1 VIDWP
6 VEPDRTF
13 TVHRVHSLVIALT
26 LALVALPLHAQRFA
40 PDPRIDRLFAQWDS
54 TGSPGC
60 AVGVVRDG
68 RFVYERGYGMANLDY
83 DVPITPHTV
92 FYVGSVTKQF
102 TAALA
107 AMLALDGK
115 LSLDADIRTYLPEMP
130 DYAKTYGVP
139 VTVAELIHHTSGIR
153 DIYGLMELAGMRL
166 EDVTPDATALALIAR
181 QKELNFK
188 PGTEYLYSNSG
199 YWLLG
204 KILERVSGKPLRVLA
219 DERIFT
225 PLGMTNTHFHDDPGH
240 VMKNRAMSYESDGH
254 GGFRISYL
262 QNFDKIGAGGLY
274 STVEDLAKWDAN
286 YYSRLVGGD
295 ALQKLIHTRGVLANG
310 DTLVYAFG
318 NEVSTYRGL
327 RTDEHGGSMMGY
339 KAHLLRFPDQHLSV
353 IETCNLGSI
362 NPGPIARKIAELYLG
377 DRMTPAPST
386 LTTST
391 SATRRTAPPL
401 VTLTAPQ
408 MNRVA
413 GSYTSEELGATYRVF
428 VRDGALMIHRPI
440 ERDTVLI
447 AESPN
452 SFRVAG
458 AGLALHF
465 DSTAA
470 TPPQSFTIQAG
481 RVTNIRFSRP
491 RVQGD
496 WANLQRYGA
505 DDMELTSSTASA
517 AKDRVV
523 FFGNSITE
531 AWAPHFAAM
540 FPGKPYVGRGISGQ
554 TTPQL
559 LVRFRQDVIDLKP
572 KVVVILAGT
581 NDIAGNT
588 GPSTLEMIEDN
599 LRSMTEL
606 AQQNGIRVVLSSVL
620 PVYDYP
626 WRPGLEPAP
635 KIVALNAWMKRYAQ
649 SVGAVYLDYWT
660 ALADARQGMR
670 AEYSADGVHPNEAG
684 YRVMAPLAERA
695 IAEAARK

>member
-1 VIDWP
+1 MLRLRLCIAVI
-6 VEPDRTF
+6 V
-13 TVHRVHSLVIALT
+13 
-26 LALVALPLHAQRFA
+26 LALAAPLLHAQRFA
-40 PDPRIDRLFAQWDS
+40 PDPRIDRLFARWDS
-54 TGSPGC
+54 AGSPGC
-60 AVGVVRDG
+60 AVGVLRDG

-83 DVPITPHTV
+83 DVPITPRTV

-115 LSLDADIRTYLPEMP
+115 LRLDADIRTYLPEMP
-130 DYAKTYGVP
+130 DYAKSYGVP
-139 VTVAELIHHTSGIR
+139 VTVADLIHHTSGIR

-166 EDVTPDATALALIAR
+166 EDVTPDETALALIAR

-219 DERIFT
+219 DERIFA

-240 VMKNRAMSYESDGH
+240 VMKNRAMSYEPDGR

-286 YYSRLVGGD
+286 FYSHLVGGD
-295 ALQKLIHTRGVLANG
+295 ALQALIHTRGVLANG
-310 DTLVYAFG
+310 DTLTYAFG

-327 RTDEHGGSMMGY
+327 RTDEHSGSMMGY

-362 NPGPIARKIAELYLG
+362 DPGPIARQVAEIYLG
-377 DRMTPAPST
+377 DRMTPAPAAAAAASP
-386 LTTST
+386 
-391 SATRRTAPPL
+391 AARRTAPPTVAL
-401 VTLTAPQ
+401 GAAQ
-408 MNRVA
+408 MNRLA
-413 GSYTSEELGATYRVF
+413 GSYTSDELGATYRVF
-428 VRDGALMIHRPI
+428 VRDGRLMIRRPI

-447 AESPN
+447 AESPH

-458 AGLALHF
+458 AGIALHF
-465 DSTAA
+465 DSTTA
-470 TPPQSFTIQAG
+470 TPPESFTIQAG
-481 RVTNIRFSRP
+481 RVTDIRFSRP

-496 WANLQRYGA
+496 WANLQRYHAA
-505 DDMELTSSTASA
+505 DMQLTSSSA
-517 AKDRVV
+517 TTTNRVV

-531 AWAPHFAAM
+531 SWAPHFATM

-554 TTPQL
+554 TTPQM

-572 KVVVILAGT
+572 RVVVILAGT

-599 LRSMTEL
+599 LKSMTEL
-606 AQQNGIRVVLSSVL
+606 AQKNGIRVVLSSVL
-620 PVYDYP
+620 PVYDFP

-660 ALADARQGMR
+660 ALADERQGMR

-684 YRVMAPLAERA
+684 YRVMAPLAEKA

>member
-1 VIDWP
+1 M
-6 VEPDRTF
+6 
-13 TVHRVHSLVIALT
+13 
-26 LALVALPLHAQRFA
+26 LALAAPAVHAQQRFA
-40 PDPRIDRLFAQWDS
+40 PDPRIDRLFAQWDKP
-54 TGSPGC
+54 TSPGC
-60 AVGVVRDG
+60 AVGVLRDG
-68 RFVYERGYGMANLDY
+68 RFLYERGYGMANLDY
-83 DVPITPHTV
+83 DVPITPRTV

-115 LSLDADIRTYLPEMP
+115 LALDADIRTYLPEMP

-139 VTVAELIHHTSGIR
+139 VTVANLIHHTSGIR
-153 DIYGLMELAGMRL
+153 DIYGLMELAGKRL
-166 EDVTPDATALALIAR
+166 EDVTPDDSALALIAR

-204 KILERVSGKPLRVLA
+204 RILERVSGLPLRVLA
-219 DERIFT
+219 EERIFT
-225 PLGMTNTHFHDDPGH
+225 PLGMTHTHFHDDPGH
-240 VMKNRAMSYESDGH
+240 VMKGRAMSYEPDGQ

-286 YYSRLVGGD
+286 SYSHLVGGD

-310 DTLVYAFG
+310 DTLIYAFG

-327 RTDEHGGSMMGY
+327 RTDEHSGSMMGY

-362 NPGPIARKIAELYLG
+362 NPGPIARQIAELYLG
-377 DRMTPAPST
+377 DRMAVARAAPA
-386 LTTST
+386 T
-391 SATRRTAPPL
+391 SAARRAPAAV
-401 VTLTAPQ
+401 VTLGMAQ
-408 MNRVA
+408 MQRLA
-413 GSYTSEELGATYRVF
+413 GSYASDELGATYRVF
-428 VRDGALMIHRPI
+428 VRDGRLMIHRPI
-440 ERDTVLI
+440 ERDTVLL

-452 SFRVAG
+452 SVRVAG
-458 AGLALHF
+458 SALVLHF

-470 TPPQSFTIQAG
+470 APPESFTVQAG
-481 RVTNIRFSRP
+481 RVTNIRFARP

-496 WANLQRYGA
+496 WANLQRYRDA
-505 DDMELTSSTASA
+505 DMKGSSPE
-517 AKDRVV
+517 VV
-523 FFGNSITE
+523 FFGNSITD
-531 AWAPHFAAM
+531 AWAPYFATM
-540 FPGKPYVGRGISGQ
+540 FRGKPYVGRGISGQ
-554 TTPQL
+554 TTPQM

-599 LRSMTEL
+599 LKSMTEL
-606 AQQNGIRVVLSSVL
+606 AQKSGIRVVLSSVL

-626 WRPGLEPAP
+626 WRPGLEPAA
-635 KIVALNAWMKRYAQ
+635 KIVALNDWMKRYAQ
-649 SVGAVYLDYWT
+649 SVGAVYLDYWS
-660 ALADARQGMR
+660 ALADGRRGMR
-670 AEYSADGVHPNEAG
+670 AEYSPDGVHPNEAG
-684 YRVMAPLAERA
+684 YRVMAPLAEAA
-695 IAEAARK
+695 IGEALRR

>member
-1 VIDWP
+1 M
-6 VEPDRTF
+6 
-13 TVHRVHSLVIALT
+13 HRVHAYAV
-26 LALVALPLHAQRFA
+26 LALALAAPSLQAQQFA
-40 PDPRIDRLFAQWDS
+40 PDPRIDRLFTRWDKPD
-54 TGSPGC
+54 SPGC
-60 AVGVVRDG
+60 AVGVLRDG
-68 RFVYERGYGMANLDY
+68 RFIYERGYGMANLDY
-83 DVPITPHTV
+83 DVSITPRTV

-107 AMLALDGK
+107 ALLALDGK
-115 LSLDADIRTYLPEMP
+115 LALDADIRTYLPGMP

-139 VTVAELIHHTSGIR
+139 VTVADLIHHTSGIR
-153 DIYGLMELAGMRL
+153 DVYGLMDLAGRRL
-166 EDVTPDATALALIAR
+166 EDVTPDDSALALIVR

-219 DERIFT
+219 DQRIFT

-240 VMKNRAMSYESDGH
+240 VMKNRAMSYQPDGH

-286 YYSRLVGGD
+286 YYSRQVGGD
-295 ALQKLIHTRGVLANG
+295 ALQQLIHTRGLLASG
-310 DTLVYAFG
+310 DTLTYAFG

-327 RTDEHGGSMMGY
+327 RTEEHSGSMMGY

-362 NPGPIARKIAELYLG
+362 NPGPIARQVAELYLG
-377 DRMTPAPST
+377 DRMTPAPA
-386 LTTST
+386 
-391 SATRRTAPPL
+391 SAASSSSPVPRRAASPV
-401 VTLTAPQ
+401 VTLSVSQ
-408 MNRVA
+408 MGRLA
-413 GSYTSEELGATYRVF
+413 GTYASSELGATYRVF
-428 VRDGALMIHRPI
+428 VRNGELLIRRPL
-440 ERDTVLI
+440 ERDTVLL

-452 SFRVAG
+452 SLRVAG
-458 AGLALHF
+458 AGLVLHF
-465 DSTAA
+465 DSAGTA
-470 TPPQSFTIQAG
+470 PPQSFIVQAG
-481 RVTNIRFSRP
+481 RVTDIRFSRP
-491 RVQGD
+491 RAQSD
-496 WANLQRYGA
+496 WADLQRYHAA
-505 DDMELTSSTASA
+505 DMQLSPPD
-517 AKDRVV
+517 VV

-531 AWAPHFAAM
+531 SWAPHFATM

-572 KVVVILAGT
+572 AVVVILAGT

-599 LRSMTEL
+599 LKSMTEL
-606 AQQNGIRVVLSSVL
+606 AQKNGIRVVLSSVL

-635 KIVALNAWMKRYAQ
+635 KIMALNDWMKRYAG

-660 ALADARQGMR
+660 ALADARHGMR
-670 AEYSADGVHPNEAG
+670 AEYSGDGVHPNEAG
-684 YRVMAPLAERA
+684 YRVMAPLAEKA
-695 IAEAARK
+695 IAEALLR

>member
-1 VIDWP
+1 M
-6 VEPDRTF
+6 
-13 TVHRVHSLVIALT
+13 
-26 LALVALPLHAQRFA
+26 LALAAPSLHAQRFA
-40 PDPRIDRLFAQWDS
+40 PDARIDRLFARWDKPD
-54 TGSPGC
+54 SPGC
-60 AVGVVRDG
+60 AVGVLRDG

-83 DVPITPHTV
+83 DVPITPRTV

-107 AMLALDGK
+107 AMLALDGR

-139 VTVAELIHHTSGIR
+139 VTVNDLIHHTSGIR
-153 DIYGLMELAGMRL
+153 DIYGLMELAGKRL
-166 EDVTPDATALALIAR
+166 EDVTPDDSALALIAR
-181 QKELNFK
+181 QKELNFR

-240 VMKNRAMSYESDGH
+240 VMKNRAMSYESDGR

-286 YYSRLVGGD
+286 FYSHRVGGD
-295 ALQKLIHTRGVLANG
+295 ALQRLIHTRGVLASG

-327 RTDEHGGSMMGY
+327 RTDEHSGSMMGY

-362 NPGPIARKIAELYLG
+362 NPGPIARQVAEIYLG
-377 DRMTPAPST
+377 DRMTPARPVT
-386 LTTST
+386 DLLMARETG
-391 SATRRTAPPL
+391 AQLPP
-401 VTLTAPQ
+401 TLTAPQ
-408 MNRVA
+408 MNRLA
-413 GSYTSEELGATYRVF
+413 GSYSSVELGATYRVF
-428 VRDGALMIHRPI
+428 VRNGQLMIHRPI
-440 ERDTVLI
+440 ERDTVLLVQS
-447 AESPN
+447 AN

-458 AGLALHF
+458 SALVLHF
-465 DSTAA
+465 DSTSA
-470 TPPQSFTIQAG
+470 TPPESFTIQAG

-505 DDMELTSSTASA
+505 ADMQLTASNA
-517 AKDRVV
+517 TTNRVV
-523 FFGNSITE
+523 FYGNSITDS
-531 AWAPHFAAM
+531 WAPLFATL

-554 TTPQL
+554 TTPQM

-572 KVVVILAGT
+572 AVVVILAGT

-599 LRSMTEL
+599 LKSMTEL
-606 AQQNGIRVVLSSVL
+606 AQRNGIKVVLSSVL

-635 KIVALNAWMKRYAQ
+635 KIVALNAWMKQYAQ

-670 AEYSADGVHPNEAG
+670 AEYSRDGVHPNEAG
-684 YRVMAPLAERA
+684 YRVMVPLVERA
-695 IAEAARK
+695 IAEALRR

>member
-1 VIDWP
+1 MPRI
-6 VEPDRTF
+6 R
-13 TVHRVHSLVIALT
+13 SLVVA
-26 LALVALPLHAQRFA
+26 LALLAPAAHAQQRFA
-40 PDPRIDRLFAQWDS
+40 PDPRMDRLFARWDRPD
-54 TGSPGC
+54 SPGC
-60 AVGVVRDG
+60 AIGVLRDG
-68 RFVYERGYGMANLDY
+68 RFIYERGYGMANLDY
-83 DVPITPHTV
+83 DVPITPRTV

-107 AMLALDGK
+107 ALLAIDGK
-115 LSLDADIRTYLPEMP
+115 LQLDADIRRYLPEMP

-139 VTVAELIHHTSGIR
+139 VTVADLIHHTSGIR
-153 DIYGLMELAGMRL
+153 DIYGLMELAGWRL
-166 EDVTPDATALALIAR
+166 EDVTPDDSALALIAR

-188 PGTEYLYSNSG
+188 PGTQYSYSNSG

-219 DERIFT
+219 DERIFA
-225 PLGMTNTHFHDDPGH
+225 PLGMTSTHFHDDPGH
-240 VMKNRAMSYESDGH
+240 VMKNRAMSYEPDGR

-286 YYSRLVGGD
+286 FYSHLVGGD
-295 ALQKLIHTRGVLANG
+295 TLQKLIHTRGVLANG

-327 RTDEHGGSMMGY
+327 RTDEHSGSMMGY

-362 NPGPIARKIAELYLG
+362 DPGPIARQVAEVFLG
-377 DRMTPAPST
+377 DRMTPATAASRSATGARRAAPATVT
-386 LTTST
+386 LDAMQLRRLAGSFT
-391 SATRRTAPPL
+391 SA
-401 VTLTAPQ
+401 
-408 MNRVA
+408 
-413 GSYTSEELGATYRVF
+413 ELGATYRLF
-428 VRDGALMIHRPI
+428 MRNGQLMIHRPLA
-440 ERDTVLI
+440 RDTVLI
-447 AESPN
+447 AESPS
-452 SFRVAG
+452 SFRAAG
-458 AGLALHF
+458 SGLVLHF

-470 TPPQSFTIQAG
+470 TAPESFTIQAG
-481 RVTNIRFSRP
+481 PVSDIRFERAHAHD
-491 RVQGD
+491 D
-496 WANLQRYGA
+496 WANLQRYHAA
-505 DDMELTSSTASA
+505 DMQLTPSSSA
-517 AKDRVV
+517 ANDRVV

-531 AWAPHFAAM
+531 SWAPYFAAM

-554 TTPQL
+554 TTPQM

-588 GPSTLEMIEDN
+588 GPSTLGMIEDN
-599 LRSMTEL
+599 LKSMTEL
-606 AQQNGIRVVLSSVL
+606 AQRNDIRVVLSSVL

-626 WRPGLEPAP
+626 WRSGLEPAA
-635 KIVALNAWMKRYAQ
+635 KIVALNDWMKRYAK

-660 ALADARQGMR
+660 ALADARRGMR

-684 YRVMAPLAERA
+684 YRVMAPLAEAA
-695 IAEAARK
+695 IEEAMRR

>member
-1 VIDWP
+1 MPRSPYV
-6 VEPDRTF
+6 VA
-13 TVHRVHSLVIALT
+13 ALAF
-26 LALVALPLHAQRFA
+26 ALVAPAANAQQRFA
-40 PDPRIDRLFAQWDS
+40 PDPRVDRLFARWDKPD
-54 TGSPGC
+54 SPGC
-60 AVGVVRDG
+60 AVGVLRDG
-68 RFVYERGYGMANLDY
+68 RFIYERGYGMANLDY
-83 DVPITPHTV
+83 DVPITPRTV

-107 AMLALDGK
+107 ALLALDGK
-115 LSLDADIRTYLPEMP
+115 LQLDADIRTYLPEMP

-139 VTVAELIHHTSGIR
+139 VTVADLIHHTSGIR
-153 DIYGLMELAGMRL
+153 DIYGLMELAGWRL
-166 EDVTPDATALALIAR
+166 EDVTPDDSALALIAR

-204 KILERVSGKPLRVLA
+204 KILERVSGKPLRLLA

-225 PLGMTNTHFHDDPGH
+225 PLGMMSTHFHDDPGH
-240 VMKNRAMSYESDGH
+240 VMKNRAMSYEPDGH

-286 YYSRLVGGD
+286 FYSHLVGGD
-295 ALQKLIHTRGVLANG
+295 ALQKLIHTRGILASG
-310 DTLVYAFG
+310 DTLIYAFG

-327 RTDEHGGSMMGY
+327 RTDEHAGSMMGY

-362 NPGPIARKIAELYLG
+362 NPGPIARQVAEIYLG
-377 DRMTPAPST
+377 DRMTTAAETAPARRGVPPAPTIS
-386 LTTST
+386 LG
-391 SATRRTAPPL
+391 ATE
-401 VTLTAPQ
+401 
-408 MNRVA
+408 MNRLR
-413 GSYTSEELGATYRVF
+413 GSYASEELGATYRVL
-428 VRDGALMIHRPI
+428 VTDGRLVLRRPLSP
-440 ERDTVLI
+440 DVVLLPK
-447 AESPN
+447 SPN
-452 SFRVAG
+452 SFSVADG
-458 AGLALHF
+458 SGLVLHF

-470 TPPQSFTIQAG
+470 TPPESFTIQAG
-481 RVTNIRFSRP
+481 RVTDIRFSRP

-496 WANLQRYGA
+496 WANLQRYHAA
-505 DDMELTSSTASA
+505 DMQLTSSSST

-531 AWAPHFAAM
+531 SWAPYFATM

-554 TTPQL
+554 TTPQM

-599 LRSMTEL
+599 LKSMTEL
-606 AQQNGIRVVLSSVL
+606 AQRNGIRVVLSSVL

-626 WRPGLEPAP
+626 WKPGLEPAP
-635 KIVALNAWMKRYAQ
+635 KIVALNDWMEQYAK

-660 ALADARQGMR
+660 ALADARHGMR

-684 YRVMAPLAERA
+684 YRVMAPLAEKA
-695 IAEAARK
+695 IAEALRR

>member
-1 VIDWP
+1 MP
-6 VEPDRTF
+6 RLRTAL
-13 TVHRVHSLVIALT
+13 TCLT
-26 LALVALPLHAQRFA
+26 LALAAPTLQAQRPAASTVVAARFA
-40 PDPRIDRLFAQWDS
+40 PDPRIDHLFARWDS
-54 TGSPGC
+54 SGSPGC
-60 AVGVVRDG
+60 ALGVVKDG

-83 DVPITPHTV
+83 GIPITPRTV

-107 AMLALDGK
+107 GLLAIDGK
-115 LSLDADIRTYLPEMP
+115 LQLDADIRRYLPEMP

-139 VTVAELIHHTSGIR
+139 VTVNDLIHHTSGIR
-153 DIYGLMELAGMRL
+153 DIYGLMDLAGKRL
-166 EDVTPDATALALIAR
+166 EDVMPDDSALALIAR

-204 KILERVSGKPLRVLA
+204 RILERVSGKPLRVLA
-219 DERIFT
+219 DERLFA
-225 PLGMTNTHFHDDPGH
+225 PLGMTHTHFHDDPGH
-240 VMKNRAMSYESDGH
+240 VMKDRAMSYEPDGH

-286 YYSRLVGGD
+286 YYSHLVGGD
-295 ALQKLIHTRGVLANG
+295 SLQRLIHTRGVLANG

-362 NPGPIARKIAELYLG
+362 NPEPIARQVAEVYLG
-377 DRMTPAPST
+377 NRMTAATVPPVRRGTPPAPTIMLGVADMSR
-386 LTTST
+386 LT
-391 SATRRTAPPL
+391 
-401 VTLTAPQ
+401 
-408 MNRVA
+408 
-413 GSYTSEELGATYRVF
+413 GSYSSEELGATYRVL
-428 VRDGALMIHRPI
+428 VKDGRVLLRRPI
-440 ERDTVLI
+440 
-447 AESPN
+447 SPDVALLAKSRN
-452 SFRVAG
+452 SFSVADG
-458 AGLALHF
+458 SGLQLHF
-465 DSTAA
+465 DSSTITA
-470 TPPQSFTIQAG
+470 PESFTIQAG
-481 RVTNIRFSRP
+481 RVTNIRFERAHAHD
-491 RVQGD
+491 D
-496 WANLQRYGA
+496 WANLQRYHAA
-505 DDMELTSSTASA
+505 DMQLTSSTTSS
-517 AKDRVV
+517 DRVV

-531 AWAPHFAAM
+531 AWAPYFPTM

-554 TTPQL
+554 TTPQM

-599 LRSMTEL
+599 LQSMTEL
-606 AQQNGIRVVLSSVL
+606 AKANAIRVVLSSVL
-620 PVYDYP
+620 PVYDYA

-635 KIVALNAWMKRYAQ
+635 KIVALNAWMKQYAQ
-649 SVGAVYLDYWT
+649 QVGAVYLDYWS
-660 ALADARQGMR
+660 ALADDRQGMR

-684 YRVMAPLAERA
+684 YRVMAPLADAA
-695 IAEAARK
+695 IAEALRLR

>member
-1 VIDWP
+1 LAI
-6 VEPDRTF
+6 EPNRTRI
-13 TVHRVHSLVIALT
+13 VHRVSVCAALT
-26 LALVALPLHAQRFA
+26 LALAAPSLAAQQFA
-40 PDPRIDRLFAQWDS
+40 PDPRIDRLFARWDT

-60 AVGVVRDG
+60 ALGVVRDG

-83 DVPITPHTV
+83 DIPITPRTV

-115 LSLDADIRTYLPEMP
+115 LALDADIRRYLPEMP

-139 VTVAELIHHTSGIR
+139 VTVADLIHHTSGIR
-153 DIYGLMELAGMRL
+153 DIYGLMGLAGMRL
-166 EDVTPDATALALIAR
+166 EDVMPDDSALALIAR

-204 KILERVSGKPLRVLA
+204 RILERVSGKPLRVLA

-225 PLGMTNTHFHDDPGH
+225 PLGMTHTHFHDDPGH
-240 VMKNRAMSYESDGH
+240 VMKDRAMSYEPDGV
-254 GGFRISYL
+254 GGFRIAYL

-286 YYSRLVGGD
+286 YYSHLVGGD
-295 ALQKLIHTRGVLANG
+295 ALQKLIHTRGVLASG
-310 DTLVYAFG
+310 DTLIYAFG

-327 RTDEHGGSMMGY
+327 RTDEHAGSMMGY
-339 KAHLLRFPDQHLSV
+339 KAHLLRFPDQRLSV

-362 NPGPIARKIAELYLG
+362 NPGPIARQIAELYLG
-377 DRMTPAPST
+377 DRMSP
-386 LTTST
+386 
-391 SATRRTAPPL
+391 ATRPVVRRGSPSAATISLAAADL
-401 VTLTAPQ
+401 
-408 MNRVA
+408 NRVT

-428 VRDGALMIHRPI
+428 MRDGQLMIR
-440 ERDTVLI
+440 R
-447 AESPN
+447 PN
-452 SFRVAG
+452 SADATLLPKSRNSFGVANG
-458 AGLALHF
+458 GSLLLHF
-465 DSTAA
+465 DSAGTA
-470 TPPQSFTIQAG
+470 PPQSFTIQAG

-491 RVQGD
+491 GVQGD
-496 WANLQRYGA
+496 WAGLQRFREA
-505 DDMELTSSTASA
+505 DMKLSA
-517 AKDRVV
+517 PARAENRVV

-531 AWAPHFAAM
+531 AWAPYFASM

-554 TTPQL
+554 TTPQM
-559 LVRFRQDVIDLKP
+559 LVRFRQDVIDLQP

-599 LRSMTEL
+599 LKSMTEL
-606 AQQNGIRVVLSSVL
+606 AQRSGIRVVLSSVL

-635 KIVALNAWMKRYAQ
+635 KIMALNDWMKRYAH

-660 ALADARQGMR
+660 ALADERHGMR
-670 AEYSADGVHPNEAG
+670 AGYSRDGVHPNEAG

-695 IAEAARK
+695 IAEALRR